1 MDFYKLMKSL
11 DALIYEVLTWL
22 LLYPMTLYWMLRHP
36 VRTMAAA
43 ERDVTADPEHQFVDM
58 LGPPLFL
65 AITIGLIHL
74 VELSTHNVMPD
85 DMTGALADFLAD
97 DTNNIAF
104 NILMFA
110 LLPMIT
116 AIVALRRRK
125 AAVTSRT
132 LRGPVYAHCYSAAVV
147 AIIFSA
153 SSLVGNVT
161 MPAGDTI
168 ASALLVI
175 GALWWGWVT
184 ARWFHREE
192 ELARMKALGATA
204 TALFLWGVAVL
215 VVLILLVIATV

>member
-22 LLYPMTLYWMLRHP
+22 LLYPMTLYWMLRQP

-74 VELSTHNVMPD
+74 VELSTHNVMPEGI
-85 DMTGALADFLAD
+85 TGAVADFLSD

-116 AIVALRRRK
+116 AIVALRRRR
-125 AAVTSRT
+125 AAVSSQT
-132 LRGPVYAHCYSAAVV
+132 LRGPVYAHCYSAAILAVS
-147 AIIFSA
+147 FSA
-153 SSLVGNVT
+153 SSLVGKL
-161 MPAGDTI
+161 AGEGGSTW
-168 ASALLVI
+168 S
-175 GALWWGWVT
+175 GAILMLGILWWGWVT
-184 ARWFHREE
+184 ARWFHREGG
-192 ELARMKALGATA
+192 LSRWRAFSAT
-204 TALFLWGVAVL
+204 LIVLLVWGVALIAVL
-215 VVLILLVIATV
+215 AVLVIAMV